1 LDKLKTVSN
10 FLDFKTWDSDDQK
23 LVVGITVKYCYTFI
37 GLFSLS
43 SKMKTSK
50 IIQAKDA
57 DFAKILIFNVICVT
71 FIHPY
76 NCNIPTSHNQ
86 QIYPFL
92 KKYPHNFTF

>member
-1 LDKLKTVSN
+1 LDPKI
-10 FLDFKTWDSDDQK
+10 WDSDDEK
-23 LVVGITVKYCYTFI
+23 LDVGKTTRYCYTFT

-57 DFAKILIFNVICVT
+57 DLAKIQIFTIFCALEV
-71 FIHPY
+71 HPY
-76 NCNIPTSHNQ
+76 NCNIFTSHNQ

-92 KKYPHNFTF
+92 KKYPHNFKF